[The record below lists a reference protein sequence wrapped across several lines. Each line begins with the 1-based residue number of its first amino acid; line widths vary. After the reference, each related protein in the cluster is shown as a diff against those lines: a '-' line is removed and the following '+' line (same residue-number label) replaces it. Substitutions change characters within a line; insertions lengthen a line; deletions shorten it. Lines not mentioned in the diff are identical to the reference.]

1 MQLTLWGPQNGTLTD
16 YAYKLWNGLIGSCCY
31 QRWDQ
36 WVGAVTGAMQQSQA
50 FNQTEFVDKLQS
62 WEESWVHQQGNPYLQ
77 QPVGDGY
84 MLAQTIYNKYFA

>member
-1 MQLTLWGPQNGTLTD
+1 
-16 YAYKLWNGLIGSCCY
+16 
-31 QRWDQ
+31 
-36 WVGAVTGAMQQSQA
+36 MQQSQA
-50 FNQTEFVDKLQS
+50 FNQTEFDDKLQS